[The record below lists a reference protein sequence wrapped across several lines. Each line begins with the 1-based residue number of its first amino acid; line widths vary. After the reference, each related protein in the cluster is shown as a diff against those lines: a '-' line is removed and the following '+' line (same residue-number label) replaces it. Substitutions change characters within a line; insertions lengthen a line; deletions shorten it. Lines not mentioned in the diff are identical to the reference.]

1 MTKTTPMAVVVSTLT
16 LALAGNLQA
25 APAIDAP
32 MPDFT
37 LFASMGVLDVEDRD
51 FDPEAFELEF
61 GVNGLIK
68 ADSFKMR
75 YQFVAEV
82 ADAVN
87 SRDTGG
93 TEGEDDIH
101 VKEAKLIFPTAY
113 GAFVLGPRSSS
124 GVYGDM
130 YKNIDLFE
138 YNETH
143 NGKVAVSGSPLFG
156 QAAEGQDVLAYKT
169 PTWNNL
175 YAVVSTLSLSESN
188 DEDLDVKTAR
198 LIYDDKTF
206 RFGISRVLVEQK
218 VANKEED
225 YVRTALTAGYNAGAL
240 HLGATYEI
248 NEDTFNGNDFDSY
261 GVAARYAF
269 GKGLSTSIAYFDK
282 DADIDTAD
290 DSGVVFQI
298 KKQVH
303 PNVALWAETGQ
314 FDTQA
319 DNIALGVN
327 LKF

>member
-1 MTKTTPMAVVVSTLT
+1 MAVVVSTLT

>member
-1 MTKTTPMAVVVSTLT
+1 MTKTTPLAVFASALT
-16 LALAGNLQA
+16 LALYGTAQA
-25 APAIDAP
+25 APAVDAP

-37 LFASMGVLDVEDRD
+37 LFASMGVLDVEDKD

-75 YQFVAEV
+75 YQFVADV

-113 GAFVLGPRSSS
+113 GAFVLAPRSSS
-124 GVYGDM
+124 GVHRDM

-143 NGKVAVSGSPLFG
+143 NGGVAPTGSPLFG

-206 RFGISRVLVEQK
+206 RFGISQVLVEQK
-218 VANKEED
+218 VANKDED

-248 NEDTFNGNDFDSY
+248 NEDTFNGNDFDTY

-269 GKGLSTSIAYFDK
+269 SEGLSTSVAYFDK

-290 DSGVVFQI
+290 DSGVVLQI

-303 PNVALWAETGQ
+303 PNIALWAETGQ
-314 FDTQA
+314 YDTQT

>member
-1 MTKTTPMAVVVSTLT
+1 MTKTTPLAVFASALT
-16 LALAGNLQA
+16 LALYGTAQA
-25 APAIDAP
+25 APAVDAP

-37 LFASMGVLDVEDRD
+37 LFASMGVLDVEDKD

-75 YQFVAEV
+75 YQFVADV

-87 SRDTGG
+87 SKDTGG

-113 GAFVLGPRSSS
+113 GVFVLGPRSSS

-143 NGKVAVSGSPLFG
+143 NGGVAATGSPLFG

-206 RFGISRVLVEQK
+206 RFGISQVLVEQK
-218 VANKEED
+218 VANKDED
-225 YVRTALTAGYNAGAL
+225 YVRTALTAGYNTGAL

-269 GKGLSTSIAYFDK
+269 GDGLSTSVAYFDK

-290 DSGVVFQI
+290 DSGVVLQI

-303 PNVALWAETGQ
+303 PNIALWAETGQ
-314 FDTQA
+314 YDNSE

>member
-1 MTKTTPMAVVVSTLT
+1 MTKTTPLAVFASALT
-16 LALAGNLQA
+16 LALYGTAQA
-25 APAIDAP
+25 APAVDAP
-32 MPDFT
+32 IPDFT
-37 LFASMGVLDVEDRD
+37 LFASMGVLDVEDKD

-75 YQFVAEV
+75 YQFVADV

-113 GAFVLGPRSSS
+113 GAFVLAPRSSS
-124 GVYGDM
+124 GVHRDM

-143 NGKVAVSGSPLFG
+143 NGGVAPTGSPLFG

-206 RFGISRVLVEQK
+206 RFGISRVLVEEK
-218 VANKEED
+218 VANKDED
-225 YVRTALTAGYNAGAL
+225 YVRTAFTAGYNIGTL
-240 HLGATYEI
+240 HLGTTYEI
-248 NEDTFNGNDFDSY
+248 NEDTFNGNDFDTY
-261 GVAARYAF
+261 GVAARYTF
-269 GKGLSTSIAYFDK
+269 GEGLSTSIAYFDK

-290 DSGVVFQI
+290 DSGVVLQI

-303 PNVALWAETGQ
+303 PNIALWAETGQ
-314 FDTQA
+314 FDTQT